1 MKLADKRASVA
12 LGLVGLLLLGGAGT
26 LVVATFNPFAA
37 NVGAPDPTLQHNLTI
52 QVGAV
57 VEGKAIPIIGA
68 EVSVWNVNV
77 NKTNDSVTIK
87 FTRVAQAVTGT
98 GGNATF
104 NLAGGQYI
112 VVANYSGLQSIKKV
126 NLSTDSDLT
135 LLLHNPER
143 AGRPHECGSAP
154 ITDWPGNQSAGREC

>member
-12 LGLVGLLLLGGAGT
+12 LGLVGLLIVGGAGT
-26 LVVATFNPFAA
+26 LVVATINPFAA
-37 NVGAPDPTLQHNLTI
+37 NVTAPDPALQHNLTV

-68 EVSVWNVNV
+68 DVSVWNVNV

-98 GGNATF
+98 DGNVTF

-126 NLSTDSDLT
+126 NLGADLNLT
-135 LLLHNPER
+135 LLLHNPDRQER
-143 AGRPHECGSAP
+143 HHGCGSDP
-154 ITDWPGNQSAGREC
+154 ITDWPGNQSAGRER